1 MRQNRVCVMQHNYSL
16 TLLRELGRQRLSHP
30 TSAMISQLNRCWAVE
45 EHKLGWIYFFLKL
58 KVWKLFLSLVVIP
71 LLQMHFFF
79 LINLPCMPVTKQ
91 SWIQSVGCRR
101 TSCSAEAIISS
112 HRWAII
118 YIRSSTG
125 RGKPQHSL
133 PCVFPSRLQILEILL
148 DIYNHNCFIFNNLHW
163 SGDSLSIL
171 NSYLVLL
178 LILVIHL
185 HRSILA
191 CRKCVWKKENEKL
204 G

>member
-1 MRQNRVCVMQHNYSL
+1 MLSC
-16 TLLRELGRQRLSHP
+16 GRTQ
-30 TSAMISQLNRCWAVE
+30 AWMDI
-45 EHKLGWIYFFLKL
+45 
-58 KVWKLFLSLVVIP
+58 
-71 LLQMHFFF
+71 FFF
-79 LINLPCMPVTKQ
+79 KAQGLKIVSFSGCNSSFANALFFKINLPCMPVTKQ

-133 PCVFPSRLQILEILL
+133 PCVFPSRLQILQILL

-191 CRKCVWKKENEKL
+191 CRKCVWKRENEKL